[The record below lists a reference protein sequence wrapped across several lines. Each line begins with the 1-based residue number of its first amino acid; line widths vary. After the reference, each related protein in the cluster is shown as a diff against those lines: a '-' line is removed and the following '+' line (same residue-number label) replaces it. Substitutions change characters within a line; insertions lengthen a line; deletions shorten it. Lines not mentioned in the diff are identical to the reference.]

1 MNRQR
6 YMAELSKLL
15 TFMFKEDRAEI
26 LQHYNELLDNAEDEQ
41 ALLEEFGSPTKLAV
55 TISRTYSREERKLS
69 VSVDSKVEESEDR
82 EYTKPDESQFRTI
95 KPAQAVEEEVDYL
108 GSYAEIVEEI
118 RREMAEENGV
128 EYVPIFFDNPE
139 PENEAEPETEEVE
152 EETAEVEEGEEE
164 VPEETEDEAETE
176 SESEELT
183 EDDDAS
189 TEETQSEE
197 ENSSEE
203 SEAEPEDTEAEV
215 AEEEEESESEESEE
229 DAPAEEDAPEE
240 ESDEEDNSADSED
253 EASEEAEA
261 DENSEETEAESEE
274 DSEEKES
281 ESEETEAVPLTEES
295 DVEEPVE
302 AVQRVIPEIP
312 DYTTDFLKEAEE
324 EKISSQKLSP
334 ALLVLY
340 LIFAIPIGLVL
351 LILTAAVTLTVLGG
365 GAAAMAGGVL
375 LVAFSLSG
383 ITVTADIMLIVGGAL
398 IAFGLGI
405 LLLWTGFWLIIAGFK
420 NLINGIVK
428 LGRKICVKGAE
439 W

>member
-69 VSVDSKVEESEDR
+69 VSVDSKVEESEEL

-95 KPAQAVEEEVDYL
+95 KPAQAVEDEADYL

-118 RREMAEENGV
+118 RREMAEENGE

-152 EETAEVEEGEEE
+152 EETAKVEEGEEGIPE
-164 VPEETEDEAETE
+164 VTEDEAETE

-189 TEETQSEE
+189 TEEAQSEE

-203 SEAEPEDTEAEV
+203 SEDEPEDTEAEI
-215 AEEEEESESEESEE
+215 AEEEEESESEEAAE
-229 DAPAEEDAPEE
+229 DAPAAEEAPEE
-240 ESDEEDNSADSED
+240 ESGEEDNSADSEG

-274 DSEEKES
+274 DSEEEES
-281 ESEETEAVPLTEES
+281 ESEETEAVSLTAES

-302 AVQRVIPEIP
+302 AVQREIP